1 MSLSA
6 SSFLVGGGTS
16 SKNRKRIEVFRSLK
30 YFLTLA
36 FKFDSLG
43 RSGSDNDVGHVEL
56 LGRVRRRWGRRGFVW
71 SNISPLAWLFLRR
84 DLASF
89 GLLGFTQESTEL
101 ISLVLLGELL

>member
-1 MSLSA
+1 M
-6 SSFLVGGGTS
+6 
-16 SKNRKRIEVFRSLK
+16 
-30 YFLTLA
+30 A

-43 RSGSDNDVGHVEL
+43 SGGSDNNIGHVEL

-71 SNISPLAWLFLRR
+71 SNITPLGWLFLRR

-89 GLLGFTQESTEL
+89 GLLGFTQESAEL